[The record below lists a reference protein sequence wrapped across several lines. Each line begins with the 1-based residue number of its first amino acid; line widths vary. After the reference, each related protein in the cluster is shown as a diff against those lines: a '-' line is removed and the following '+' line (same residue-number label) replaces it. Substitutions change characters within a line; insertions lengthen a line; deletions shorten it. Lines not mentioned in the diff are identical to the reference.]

1 MQGQVERLNGTLK
14 LLTTK
19 AILQA
24 LHEGAESGNDFMGQ
38 VSIQQRWVK
47 VMNQQVEIY
56 NSTPKNLTKVAP
68 VVAHFPER
76 IGKVDKINV
85 IDEAHVNLLNEVNA
99 QVRKNDVS
107 VLLLTSHH
115 LTFSTQGVSSK

>member
-14 LLTTK
+14 LSTTK

-24 LHEGAESGNDFMGQ
+24 LHEGVESGNDFMGQ
-38 VSIQQRWVK
+38 VSIQQRWVNIMK
-47 VMNQQVEIY
+47 QQVEIY

-68 VVAHFPER
+68 LVAHFPER

-85 IDEAHVNLLNEVNA
+85 VDEAHVNLLNEVNA
-99 QVRKNDVS
+99 QVRKR
-107 VLLLTSHH
+107 
-115 LTFSTQGVSSK
+115 FYFF